1 MAEKPEKW
9 LNLVTRQLKPVRK
22 LVQPLLPVLQR
33 TWAPIAAVI
42 NKLPDFAG
50 AQRSVA
56 QDLGGC
62 ALALKK
68 VAQKEPLQRSV
79 GLYVRA
85 YLLALASVA
94 IHFYIANGVS
104 ALPVALLK
112 GAVFVG
118 GVLGIGIATGTL
130 FLLVAAAF
138 IATVGLALTK
148 GRKALKKMQVE
159 GEPVLHSR
167 REVVNRAWSAL
178 RRRPP
183 SS

>member
-1 MAEKPEKW
+1 MGQ
-9 LNLVTRQLKPVRK
+9 NFVTRLLKPVRK
-22 LVQPLLPVLQR
+22 LVQPLLPVVQR
-33 TWAPIAAVI
+33 IWAPVAAVG

-56 QDLGGC
+56 RDLGGC

-68 VAQKEPLQRSV
+68 KAQDEPLHRSV
-79 GLYVRA
+79 VLYVRA

-94 IHFYIANGVS
+94 IHFYVANGVS
-104 ALPVALLK
+104 ALPLALLK
-112 GAVFVG
+112 AALFVV

-130 FLLVAAAF
+130 LLLVAAAL

-148 GRKALKKMQVE
+148 GRKALEDMQPE
-159 GEPVLHSR
+159 EEPVLRSW
-167 REVVNRAWSAL
+167 REIVHRAYSAL

-183 SS
+183 LG